1 MSRIAP
7 PVRAGGWGLLVLLA
21 TVVGLFSLRYPFP
34 DPPLVPPDLRASLDL
49 RPPVFVLHAAA
60 AAVALLLA
68 PWQLLAGLRRRRPG
82 LHRRMGRAY
91 AGAVLIAGLAALP
104 MATGSFAGP
113 VAAAGFAALAL
124 AWLACTASGVQA
136 ARAGDLAA
144 HRRWMLRSVA
154 LTCAAITLRLYLPI
168 PPALGWSFA
177 DGYRA
182 IAWACWLPNLLAV
195 EAWLRLRQ
203 DRRSARSGAPVGV
216 GG

>member
-1 MSRIAP
+1 MSRIAS

-21 TVVGLFSLRYPFP
+21 TAVGLFSLRYALR

-49 RPPVFVLHAAA
+49 RPAVFVLHALAA
-60 AAVALLLA
+60 AAALLLA

-91 AGAVLIAGLAALP
+91 AGAVLIAGLAGFPLA
-104 MATGSFAGP
+104 AASFAGP

-124 AWLACTASGVQA
+124 AWILSTALGVRA

-154 LTCAAITLRLYLPI
+154 LTCAATTLRLYLPI
-168 PPALGWSFA
+168 PPALGWSFV
-177 DGYRA
+177 DGYRV

-195 EAWLRLRQ
+195 EAWLSLRQ
-203 DRRSARSGAPVGV
+203 GRRSARSGAPVGV